1 MERLYLWILFHGF
14 YNIPKNTIFINNID
28 INEYNRDD
36 IFKNIS
42 YALQENIL
50 QNKSIKENANMGK
63 DISEKEIWE
72 ALELSDLKDEVSNME
87 NRLDTNLGESAYR
100 LSGGQKQRISIARN
114 ILHSRDV
121 VIYDDTLSALDSKTE
136 EEVFNNIIKGQNN
149 NILIFVSN
157 KVSHMQKMDKVYLL
171 AGGKIIDAGTSEEL
185 LERNNLYK
193 ELQAYEEVG
202 EVIWRIF

>member
-1 MERLYLWILFHGF
+1 
-14 YNIPKNTIFINNID
+14 
-28 INEYNRDD
+28 
-36 IFKNIS
+36 
-42 YALQENIL
+42 
-50 QNKSIKENANMGK
+50 MGK
-63 DISEKEIWE
+63 DISEEEIWE

-87 NRLDTNLGESAYR
+87 NKLDTNLGESAYR

-193 ELQAYEEVG
+193 ELQTYEEVG
-202 EVIWRIF
+202 EVI

>member
-1 MERLYLWILFHGF
+1 
-14 YNIPKNTIFINNID
+14 
-28 INEYNRDD
+28 
-36 IFKNIS
+36 
-42 YALQENIL
+42 
-50 QNKSIKENANMGK
+50 MGK

-202 EVIWRIF
+202 EVI